1 VLAYCSEEEL
11 LKVNVLIIL
20 LAFILI
26 ALPAYTQSPSDTGS
40 APSSDTG
47 SVPSEISSTPPANRI
62 EAEHPDKRLFG
73 VLPNYRTVDA
83 AIPFQRLTPRQKL
96 SIASHDSFD
105 WPTYP
110 LAALMT
116 FAMPGEQETKRY
128 GTGWSGFAN
137 RYVRTSADQIIGNM
151 LTEAFIPIMIR
162 QDPRY
167 FRLGTGTFWSRL
179 RGSVAQIAVAHN
191 DSGHL
196 TFNTAEFL
204 GNAMAV
210 SISNA
215 YSPNLRS
222 WFDSTEKL
230 GLMVGT
236 DLLANVVK
244 EFGPDVKQH
253 LRHRRHHG
261 T

>member
-1 VLAYCSEEEL
+1 
-11 LKVNVLIIL
+11 
-20 LAFILI
+20 
-26 ALPAYTQSPSDTGS
+26 
-40 APSSDTG
+40 
-47 SVPSEISSTPPANRI
+47 
-62 EAEHPDKRLFG
+62 
-73 VLPNYRTVDA
+73 
-83 AIPFQRLTPRQKL
+83 
-96 SIASHDSFD
+96 
-105 WPTYP
+105 
-110 LAALMT
+110 MT

-151 LTEAFIPIMIR
+151 LTEAFIPIMMR

-167 FRLGTGTFWSRL
+167 FRLGSGTFWSRL
-179 RGSVAQIAVAHN
+179 RGSVAQIAVSHN

-196 TFNTAEFL
+196 TFNTSEFL

-253 LRHRRHHG
+253 LRHRHHHG

>member
-1 VLAYCSEEEL
+1 M
-11 LKVNVLIIL
+11 KVHVLIIL
-20 LAFILI
+20 LVFILV
-26 ALPAYTQSPSDTGS
+26 ALPAYAQSPSDTADTES
-40 APSSDTG
+40 ANSGLSSA
-47 SVPSEISSTPPANRI
+47 SPAASTPPSRI

-73 VLPNYRTVDA
+73 VVPNYRTVEA
-83 AIPFQRLTPRQKL
+83 SIPFAPLTSRQKL

-116 FAMPGEQETKRY
+116 FVMPGKEETKRY

-137 RYVRTSADQIIGNM
+137 RYVRTSSDQIIGNM
-151 LTEAFIPIMIR
+151 LTEAFIPIMLR

-196 TFNTAEFL
+196 TFNTSEFL

-210 SISNA
+210 SISNT

-236 DLLANVVK
+236 DMLSNVVK

-253 LRHRRHHG
+253 LPHRHHHG